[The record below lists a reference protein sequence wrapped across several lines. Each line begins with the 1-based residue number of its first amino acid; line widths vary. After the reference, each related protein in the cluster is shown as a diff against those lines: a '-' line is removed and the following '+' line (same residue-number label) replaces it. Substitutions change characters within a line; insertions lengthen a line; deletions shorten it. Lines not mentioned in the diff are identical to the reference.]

1 MKQLQT
7 KGNDMLDL
15 PVLMP
20 LVISFAAIYLF
31 FRWVVFDMNS
41 PNNGRPARLQRR
53 PSLTA

>member
-1 MKQLQT
+1 VHPALTLAVEDSHCCMMQLQT

-41 PNNGRPARLQRR
+41 PK
-53 PSLTA
+53 

>member
-41 PNNGRPARLQRR
+41 PK
-53 PSLTA
+53 